1 MIDLTIPKRY
11 FSENTMS
18 HLRIHEGLSDRY
30 ILRSLDVTLA
40 AKLTHVYGKYHLMM
54 DYRKLAMSNYQMNYQ
69 QAERQAH
76 IMNQLTFVHHSPED
90 IIHVEVFWNFVSICN
105 TDRNKYIPKL
115 KGTKKCNLRFAD
127 SGIRLSSFYI
137 IKTR

>member
-1 MIDLTIPKRY
+1 MNDLTIPKRY

-18 HLRIHEGLSDRY
+18 HLRMHEGLSDRY

-69 QAERQAH
+69 QAERQAY
-76 IMNQLTFVHHSPED
+76 IMNQLTFVHY
-90 IIHVEVFWNFVSICN
+90 NG
-105 TDRNKYIPKL
+105 
-115 KGTKKCNLRFAD
+115 GTVLLLYYSGYTHATILLRY
-127 SGIRLSSFYI
+127 LSALLDKF
-137 IKTR
+137 

>member
-1 MIDLTIPKRY
+1 MIN
-11 FSENTMS
+11 SW
-18 HLRIHEGLSDRY
+18 
-30 ILRSLDVTLA
+30 
-40 AKLTHVYGKYHLMM
+40 
-54 DYRKLAMSNYQMNYQ
+54 
-69 QAERQAH
+69 
-76 IMNQLTFVHHSPED
+76 

-105 TDRNKYIPKL
+105 TDRNKYTPKL